1 MLVFVC
7 TWYLHLAW
15 FRTNDGARAQVALFE
30 AGAEALRQDSS
41 TMDALREVAA
51 SGWSDEAKHCA
62 AGAIMALSD
71 EKPSGGIEDDGSC
84 KHIMIS
90 YQCTALCFCRASF
103 RSLI

>member
-1 MLVFVC
+1 M
-7 TWYLHLAW
+7 
-15 FRTNDGARAQVALFE
+15 GRAQVALFE

-41 TMDALREVAA
+41 TMDALREVAER
-51 SGWSDEAKHCA
+51 GWSDEAKHCA

-71 EKPSGGIEDDGSC
+71 EKPSGGIEDDGSS

-90 YQCTALCFCRASF
+90 YQCTALCCFCRASF